1 MVRLFLFEAGIVMID
16 GIKSIRF
23 DKQTMLDEFMN
34 VINGEYDLSFLKDV
48 KEDIYANHQSIVDK
62 AREYRL
68 NAHLMKSDEI
78 LEAQYNKIEMMIN
91 SHLVNTKEEA
101 IELIR
106 EFAIKLSELKIRE
119 ASTRRD
125 LHIIQA
131 INALDEYDK
140 FINILSERIR
150 EWYGLHFP
158 ELSSMIENINTYT
171 DIVLIGKRDELT
183 LESLNNEKASQIIDA
198 AKSSKGGDVT
208 ANSINVMK
216 VIAKELKAL
225 IRARDIIVRYLEDE
239 MEETAPNVKELVG
252 ANIGARLIAKAG
264 GLDRLATL
272 PASTIQVLGAEKAL
286 FRALKTRSKPP
297 KHGILFQHVLV
308 HTSPL
313 WQRGKIARTLA
324 SNIALAARI
333 DLYKGIKDPE
343 LLKRLERR
351 IEEIRERYKEM
362 PKKIEEKPKKEYKRK
377 WRKHDKKRR

>member
-1 MVRLFLFEAGIVMID
+1 MVRLFLFEAGIVIMD

-34 VINGEYDLSFLKDV
+34 VINGEYDLSFLKEV

-62 AREYRL
+62 AREYGL

-78 LEAQYNKIEMMIN
+78 LEAQYDKIEMMIN
-91 SHLVNTKEEA
+91 SHLINTKEEA
-101 IELIR
+101 IEVIR

-171 DIVLIGKRDELT
+171 DIVLVGKRDELT
-183 LESLNNEKASQIIDA
+183 LESLNNEKAAQIIDA

-225 IRARDIIVRYLEDE
+225 IRARDIIIRYLEDE

-343 LLKRLERR
+343 LLNRLERR
-351 IEEIRERYKEM
+351 IVEIRERYKEM
-362 PKKIEEKPKKEYKRK
+362 PKKIEEKPKKEYKKK